1 MRRITHLMVA
11 LAAVALALPASAAP
25 IAFFTT
31 LGPEVAGATGSG
43 SARVV
48 FDDVA
53 LTMLVE
59 AEFEGLTGT
68 TSVAHIHCCT
78 LAPGAGTIG
87 VATYPGTFPGF
98 PAGVSSGTYSNTF
111 DMSLAT
117 SYTAGFVTTFGGGTV
132 PGAFAALIAGLDA
145 GRGYFNV
152 HSSAFPGGEIRGFLV
167 RVPEPGS
174 LVLIG
179 LGLVIVAI
187 ATRRRRAD

>member
-1 MRRITHLMVA
+1 MRHITHLMVA
-11 LAAVALALPASAAP
+11 LAATVLGFPASAAP
-25 IAFFTT
+25 ISFATT
-31 LGPEVAGATGSG
+31 LGPEVLGATGSG

-59 AEFEGLTGT
+59 AEFEGLSGVT
-68 TSVAHIHCCT
+68 TVAHIHCCT
-78 LAPGAGTIG
+78 AVPGAGTIG
-87 VATYPGTFPGF
+87 VATYPATFPGF
-98 PAGVSSGTYSNTF
+98 PVGVSAGSYSNSF

-117 SYTAGFVTTFGGGTV
+117 SYTGSFVTTFGGGTI

-145 GRGYFNV
+145 GRAYFNV

-187 ATRRRRAD
+187 ATRRRRSD

>member
-11 LAAVALALPASAAP
+11 FAAISFGLPASAAT

-31 LGPEVAGATGSG
+31 LGPEVVGATGSG

-53 LTMLVE
+53 LTMAVE
-59 AEFEGLTGT
+59 AEFEGLSGT
-68 TSVAHIHCCT
+68 TTVAHIHCCT
-78 LAPGAGTIG
+78 EMPGAGTIG

-98 PAGVSSGTYSNTF
+98 PAGVSAGSYSDTF
-111 DMSLAT
+111 DMSVDT
-117 SYTAGFVTTFGGGTV
+117 SYTAGFITTFGGGTV

-152 HSSAFPGGEIRGFLV
+152 HSTAFPGGEIRGFLA
-167 RVPEPGS
+167 RVPEPGTLFLLGIS
-174 LVLIG
+174 LVI
-179 LGLVIVAI
+179 LVIV
-187 ATRRRRAD
+187 TRRRRAD